1 MSNLINFKYNRIT
14 GMWSRIL
21 LLADGKRNPYQNE
34 VMLTPVNL
42 AGYPRN
48 WDEVAEINVV
58 KYFHPQLPDDV
69 SYYHE
74 LPSDVER
81 EMLSNLPYNVWD
93 ILVQKD
99 IRLVHVALPS
109 GFIVKGKDC
118 ISNFDELMNPLATV
132 GSSELGAELKAS
144 LFGKDIRHVE

>member
-1 MSNLINFKYNRIT
+1 MNQINFKYNRIT

-21 LLADGKRNPYQNE
+21 LLSDGKDIPYQNE

-58 KYFHPQLPDDV
+58 KYFHQQLPDDV
-69 SYYHE
+69 SYHHR
-74 LPSDVER
+74 LPSDVEK
-81 EMLSNLPYNVWD
+81 EMLENLSYNTWSL
-93 ILVQKD
+93 LVQKE
-99 IRLVHVALPS
+99 IPLIHVRLPS

-118 ISNFDELMNPLATV
+118 IPEFKELINPQNTV
-132 GSSELGAELKAS
+132 GNSELGDWLKMC
-144 LFGKDIRHVE
+144 LFGKGKVDVQ